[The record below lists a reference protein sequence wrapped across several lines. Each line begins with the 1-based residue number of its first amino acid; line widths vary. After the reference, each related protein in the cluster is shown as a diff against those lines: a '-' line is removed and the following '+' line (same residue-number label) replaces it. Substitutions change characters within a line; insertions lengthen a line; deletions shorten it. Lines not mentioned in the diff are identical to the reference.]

1 MLVLRAIL
9 LLLLLVLDKDVA
21 VLGRQNAAL
30 EILEISES
38 TTTTNVK
45 FDFVSTIALLDR
57 TTRSDLSSWC
67 FRGERFLRVLGVRI
81 QNKDRR

>member
-38 TTTTNVK
+38 TTTTENVK
-45 FDFVSTIALLDR
+45 FDLVSAIALLDHS
-57 TTRSDLSSWC
+57 TGPYISS
-67 FRGERFLRVLGVRI
+67 
-81 QNKDRR
+81 

>member
-9 LLLLLVLDKDVA
+9 LLLVLSDKDVP

-38 TTTTNVK
+38 AATTENVK
-45 FDFVSTIALLDR
+45 FDLVSAIALLDR
-57 TTRSDLSSWC
+57 SMGSYISS
-67 FRGERFLRVLGVRI
+67 
-81 QNKDRR
+81 